1 MHARHSSHNGPQSA
15 PAVKPIV
22 SERTITIEN
31 TFERKRHSQKRKL
44 KKRLSYRAHTQVPR
58 YRSDVTKKRAK
69 NCEGCPSMLNPF
81 SYETRR
87 ACGTHAHM
95 DDFMQ
100 RSVLCA
106 IDIGEMLHRPISCGS
121 QPKCSPHSP
130 QSVPKYM
137 RQQRANT
144 LLQAGGLMVAF
155 ASL

>member
-1 MHARHSSHNGPQSA
+1 
-15 PAVKPIV
+15 
-22 SERTITIEN
+22 
-31 TFERKRHSQKRKL
+31 
-44 KKRLSYRAHTQVPR
+44 
-58 YRSDVTKKRAK
+58 
-69 NCEGCPSMLNPF
+69 MLNPF

>member
-1 MHARHSSHNGPQSA
+1 MTTQLWCVADEPLPTSKEHQ
-15 PAVKPIV
+15 
-22 SERTITIEN
+22 
-31 TFERKRHSQKRKL
+31 
-44 KKRLSYRAHTQVPR
+44 TQVPR
-58 YRSDVTKKRAK
+58 YSSDATKKRAK